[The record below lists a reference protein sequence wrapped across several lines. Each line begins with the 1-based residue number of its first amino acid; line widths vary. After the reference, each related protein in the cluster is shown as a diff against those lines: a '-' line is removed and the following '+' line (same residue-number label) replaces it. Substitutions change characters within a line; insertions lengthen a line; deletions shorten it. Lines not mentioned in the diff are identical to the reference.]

1 MTAFLLLPLLLAS
14 TPPDTGRAAMVTP
27 ESCYAAKQPCSY
39 AAKAADAWIGEDKFR
54 HLALSYMVTATVAAG
69 ARTFTDRDDSIIAGA
84 ALGLLASVGKEIVDR
99 KKGSWSVR
107 DLLWDMA
114 GITLAVLVEQQTR
127 R

>member
-14 TPPDTGRAAMVTP
+14 APPDTGRAVMIPRV
-27 ESCYAAKQPCSY
+27 SCYAATQPCSY
-39 AAKAADAWIGEDKFR
+39 AADAWIGEDKFK